1 MVTMATGYILIYP
14 CSYHGDGIYLKYRI
28 AGNFW
33 REKFSEIS
41 EISLDFRKYISET
54 CFMAL
59 LKYLTVKQNPTT
71 KTYLPDASDPLA
83 ITMPSGSI
91 TATNSNVVK
100 MLEKQQK
107 QVETKKPHQANTEYI
122 CQKREQR

>member
-1 MVTMATGYILIYP
+1 MEY
-14 CSYHGDGIYLKYRI
+14 YRI
-28 AGNFW
+28 AGNFR

-41 EISLDFRKYISET
+41 EISFDFRKYISET

-59 LKYLTVKQNPTT
+59 LKYLTVKRNPAT
-71 KTYLPDASDPLA
+71 KTCSEYLPDPSGPLA

-91 TATNSNVVK
+91 TVANSNVVK